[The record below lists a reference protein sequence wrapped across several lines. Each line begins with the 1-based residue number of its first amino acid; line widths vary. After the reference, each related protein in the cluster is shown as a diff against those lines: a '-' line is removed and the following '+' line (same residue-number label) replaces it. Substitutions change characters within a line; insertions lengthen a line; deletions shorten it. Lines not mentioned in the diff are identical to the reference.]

1 MAGGNRKNVPKGGTR
16 SPLLNKNSTSNLPM
30 KTSSNPP
37 PEPLLVDDKNT
48 QTCSYFRPTPDDISV
63 ILPEDSIFTFEILV
77 FLYSFAT
84 LLLQHLI
91 LYHSVWW
98 QPHSHNSNAMKF
110 YLIDTKPSFFVLYHP
125 LVTNLY
131 LVYPMSMYFFLFG
144 LAGEPFLELF
154 PKHPTS
160 KALNGLLKENYLP
173 TSPESIRADVIMFK
187 ADYSMKR
194 KQALFNSI
202 ISAYYSAYVPC
213 CFTPR
218 SLHYDIEWVGR
229 HVFLVWLG
237 LLSLYTF
244 RCFPASYNHRM
255 HRLAQR
261 LGLWTKIEGRLSANF
276 YSRWTPNTVWKSGQ
290 IVRYGKDLYKAESL
304 TNSAEPGNAA
314 QTKFYEIFSNPND
327 YLLVQLILQ
336 MILIATQQ
344 ITLFLCVYWM
354 SDSSNLVQAI
364 YKFKG
369 SNNDEL
375 MFDIGDVITV
385 TQREDGGWWEGTHS
399 RRGKT
404 GWFPSNYVRV
414 LDDSSQDNSK
424 YCIPK
429 TEDMTDDDKA
439 QLMLG
444 SLIIQKGIDNRKQVI
459 EDLLKKEMDFIR
471 LLDRYSKDILGA
483 LSSTNM

>member
-98 QPHSHNSNAMKF
+98 QSHSHNSNAMKF
-110 YLIDTKPSFFVLYHP
+110 YLIDTNVIKFSSLIIGRRVIWLSIKSFIGALVPTNWKESVIIVARSITSFFILTTLLCIASFFVLYHP

-237 LLSLYTF
+237 LLSLYNF

-344 ITLFLCVYWM
+344 ITLFLCVYWYQLLSVSILLFANYYM
-354 SDSSNLVQAI
+354 LFKLFRNYDVLGNFYGRSSLFTYI
-364 YKFKG
+364 YYL
-369 SNNDEL
+369 L
-375 MFDIGDVITV
+375 MQI
-385 TQREDGGWWEGTHS
+385 
-399 RRGKT
+399 K
-404 GWFPSNYVRV
+404 
-414 LDDSSQDNSK
+414 
-424 YCIPK
+424 
-429 TEDMTDDDKA
+429 
-439 QLMLG
+439 
-444 SLIIQKGIDNRKQVI
+444 
-459 EDLLKKEMDFIR
+459 
-471 LLDRYSKDILGA
+471 
-483 LSSTNM
+483 

>member
-16 SPLLNKNSTSNLPM
+16 SPLLNKNST
-30 KTSSNPP
+30 
-37 PEPLLVDDKNT
+37 
-48 QTCSYFRPTPDDISV
+48 PTPDDISV

-110 YLIDTKPSFFVLYHP
+110 YLIDTNVIKFSSLIIGRRVIWLSIKSFIGALVPTNWKESVIIVARSITSFFILTTLLCIASFFVLYHP

-131 LVYPMSMYFFLFG
+131 LYVDVFFLFG

-344 ITLFLCVYWM
+344 ITLFLCVYWYQLLSVSILLFANYYM
-354 SDSSNLVQAI
+354 LFKLFRNYDVLGNFYGRSSLFTYI
-364 YKFKG
+364 YYL
-369 SNNDEL
+369 L
-375 MFDIGDVITV
+375 MQI
-385 TQREDGGWWEGTHS
+385 
-399 RRGKT
+399 K
-404 GWFPSNYVRV
+404 
-414 LDDSSQDNSK
+414 
-424 YCIPK
+424 
-429 TEDMTDDDKA
+429 
-439 QLMLG
+439 
-444 SLIIQKGIDNRKQVI
+444 
-459 EDLLKKEMDFIR
+459 
-471 LLDRYSKDILGA
+471 
-483 LSSTNM
+483 